1 MDFSLPAA
9 IGLVTTLL
17 GGTPAA
23 IDATPKSL
31 VEALYAQPIAET
43 ALAPADVY
51 STRLQTLFAD
61 YVHNQQAMLI
71 AASDAPPPIELIPFD
86 PLTLLSASGPV
97 TLSEPVVDGQ
107 QALAIVS
114 MSTHAGPTQL
124 SLFLV
129 EQADGWRIDDVAS
142 FSGGGQPWLLSW
154 VLRYDPPIDG

>member
-23 IDATPKSL
+23 VDATPKSL
-31 VEALYAQPIAET
+31 IEALYAQPIAET
-43 ALAPADVY
+43 NLAPSDVY

-61 YVHNQQAMLI
+61 YARNQQATLV
-71 AASDAPPPIELIPFD
+71 AASDAAPPIELIPLD

-97 TLSEPVVDGQ
+97 TLSEPVVDGH
-107 QALAIVS
+107 QALATVS
-114 MSTHAGPTQL
+114 MTAETGPKQM
-124 SLFLV
+124 SLFMV
-129 EQADGWRIDDVAS
+129 EQTDGWRIDDIAS
-142 FSGGGQPWLLSW
+142 FSSDGQPWLLSW